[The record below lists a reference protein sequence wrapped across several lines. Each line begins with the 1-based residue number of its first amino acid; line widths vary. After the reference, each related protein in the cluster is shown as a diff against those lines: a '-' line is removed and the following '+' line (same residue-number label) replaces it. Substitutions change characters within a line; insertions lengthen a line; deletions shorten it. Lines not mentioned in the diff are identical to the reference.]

1 MQVVILETCISCFIS
16 TNSVDYIVVL
26 RFLYLRKHPRE
37 VKFGNTA
44 NHEDTFHNEFLLRPF
59 IIH

>member
-1 MQVVILETCISCFIS
+1 MQVMILETCISCFIS
-16 TNSVDYIVVL
+16 TNSVDYVVVL

-44 NHEDTFHNEFLLRPF
+44 NHEDTFHN
-59 IIH
+59 